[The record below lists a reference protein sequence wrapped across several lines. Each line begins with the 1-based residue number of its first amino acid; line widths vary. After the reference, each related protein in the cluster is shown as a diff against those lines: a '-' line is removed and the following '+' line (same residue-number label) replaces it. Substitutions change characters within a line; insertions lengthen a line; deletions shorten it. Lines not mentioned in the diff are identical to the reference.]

1 MAYKAKPV
9 KKKPFMTI
17 GVPNARRSL
26 GSGTTGGGS
35 AVFQPNLGTT
45 LATKSP
51 VAKKAAAKSPA
62 ATPATAAPAPSKS
75 PGSAPAGRP
84 QTNIGKYLVKPTD
97 NTVTGYEMLNE
108 KPDLLE
114 TVNKKF
120 IEKFEL
126 PTHLRPTRF
135 LSPELEHGR
144 SLNISRGWRKPR
156 GRAG

>member
-1 MAYKAKPV
+1 MSRCAP
-9 KKKPFMTI
+9 T
-17 GVPNARRSL
+17 L
-26 GSGTTGGGS
+26 GGGTTGGGS
-35 AVFQPNLGTT
+35 AVFQPNLGTA

-51 VAKKAAAKSPA
+51 VAKKAAAKSRLPHRQRQ
-62 ATPATAAPAPSKS
+62 PGPEQS

-97 NTVTGYEMLNE
+97 TTVTGYEMLNE
-108 KPDLLE
+108 TPDLLD
-114 TVNKKF
+114 TVHKKF